1 MKGINDK
8 KVKKWI
14 EQNILISLD
23 QLSLADAVVWH
34 NLAEEETWT
43 FVRLA
48 EYALRLRR
56 KRMQLASPVSRRE
69 IDAFLLEFRV
79 KVQIVRDRFEELPS
93 VALFD
98 FGGGTLIKSEP
109 FRLAKILYAERGGMA

>member
-98 FGGGTLIKSEP
+98 FGGGTLFKSEP
-109 FRLAKILYAERGGMA
+109 FRQAKMLYAERVGMA

>member
-1 MKGINDK
+1 LKFTNDK
-8 KVKKWI
+8 KVKKWV
-14 EQNILISLD
+14 EQNVLISLD

-56 KRMQLASPVSRRE
+56 KRMQIPAPFSKRE
-69 IDAFLLEFRV
+69 VNAFLLEFRV
-79 KVQIVRDRFEELPS
+79 KVQMVRDSFDGIPG

-98 FGGGTLIKSEP
+98 FGGDTLFKSKA
-109 FRLAKILYAERGGMA
+109 FQQAKMFYAERVGMA